1 MTTTSY
7 QTMFLI
13 LIVLA
18 PILALGAGCFFW
30 RRQNVGQTVGGAIS
44 FPKALWLSYTV
55 TAWFFLPFVFLPHP
69 ELTREPRLLLALHL
83 LSWWIRGP
91 LELLMIYRW
100 FNWSPRYGIAHDILH
115 AAMLAT
121 GLVLFKHALFLH
133 PVNQLAALFL
143 TVTLLATL
151 AETFFAW
158 LFLSI
163 RGHEDHKVYFAN
175 NDPKWRINNRV
186 TAMMVVIVYGHLFF
200 QAIKGAWL

>member
-1 MTTTSY
+1 
-7 QTMFLI
+7 MFLI

>member
-1 MTTTSY
+1 
-7 QTMFLI
+7 MFLI

-91 LELLMIYRW
+91 IELLMIYRW